1 MHHDHGYKLLFS
13 HREFLI
19 DLLGA
24 FVPEPWVGELDF
36 STLEKVNNSYV
47 TDDLRSREDD
57 IVWRVR
63 FGSRWL
69 YVYIL
74 LEFQSSIDRYMA
86 VRMLSYV
93 GLLYQDL
100 IRQGQITND
109 DPLPP
114 VLPVVLYNG
123 RKRWDAAEDIAHLI
137 AELPPELRRYQP
149 QLQYLLLDEGRYI
162 EEGLPSLPKN
172 LAAFLFRLESYRNT
186 AAARREIRA
195 LIRWLNAPE
204 QAELRRTIALWLT
217 RYYFRIR
224 MPGTFI
230 PELQSLQEVENMLS
244 ENTRDWTKVWRQE
257 GRQEGESA
265 IILRQLERRF
275 GVLDEA
281 VRQRIHSADAD
292 TLLVW
297 SDRVLTAQRLE
308 EVFED
313 TPPV

>member
-24 FVPEPWVGELDF
+24 FVPEPWVGALDF
-36 STLEKVNNSYV
+36 STLEKVSNSYV

-109 DPLPP
+109 DALPP

-149 QLQYLLLDEGRYI
+149 QLQYLLLDR
-162 EEGLPSLPKN
+162 
-172 LAAFLFRLESYRNT
+172 
-186 AAARREIRA
+186 
-195 LIRWLNAPE
+195 
-204 QAELRRTIALWLT
+204 
-217 RYYFRIR
+217 
-224 MPGTFI
+224 
-230 PELQSLQEVENMLS
+230 VLS
-244 ENTRDWTKVWRQE
+244 EPSIPD
-257 GRQEGESA
+257 
-265 IILRQLERRF
+265 L
-275 GVLDEA
+275 
-281 VRQRIHSADAD
+281 
-292 TLLVW
+292 
-297 SDRVLTAQRLE
+297 
-308 EVFED
+308 
-313 TPPV
+313 